1 MGLWDWVMDK
11 LTSVGGGNAPASAE
25 LATTGVET
33 AVAEC
38 APEDTSTQPR
48 WWEADHLVL
57 TELQPIVRP
66 NLSAEMLAL
75 ENLIVSYFDGHDLNL
90 PTMPR
95 VPEQVLRELSS
106 PNYSIRKVGAEISG
120 DPVTSAAVLR
130 LANSPLYRGMNK
142 IAAVEPA
149 IVRVGTGAIRALMLH
164 QTLAV
169 LTRAERKASQRL
181 ADILSLRAVASGATM
196 RELAVLMRMDVDE
209 AFMIGLLHDIGAV
222 MVLRIINRQRPYV
235 GRVDLDAFE
244 YLAHMA
250 HQEFGELLGSAW
262 NLPDKFTHLLAD
274 HHRYPEPGD
283 PLRHERLMLQLS
295 DMIGGV
301 LGFAPEAP
309 YDVRNAQPALDLGL
323 TDRGEYV
330 DMLAA
335 LPDRVEDALQAFG

>member
-1 MGLWDWVMDK
+1 MDK
-11 LTSVGGGNAPASAE
+11 LTSVGGGNTPASAE
-25 LATTGVET
+25 LATTGVAT
-33 AVAEC
+33 AVAEG
-38 APEDTSTQPR
+38 APEGASAQPR
-48 WWEADHLVL
+48 WWEGDHLVL
-57 TELQPIVRP
+57 TEFQPIVRP

-106 PNYSIRKVGAEISG
+106 PNYSIRKLGAEISG

-164 QTLAV
+164 QTLSV

-196 RELAVLMRMDVDE
+196 RELAILLRMDVDE

-235 GRVDLDAFE
+235 GRVDLEAFE

-250 HQEFGELLGSAW
+250 HQEFGELLGNAW
-262 NLPDKFTHLLAD
+262 NLPEKLTHLLAD
-274 HHRYPEPGD
+274 HHRYPETGD
-283 PLRHERLMLQLS
+283 PFRRERLMLQLS

-323 TDRGEYV
+323 TGRSEYV
-330 DMLAA
+330 EMLAA
-335 LPDRVEDALQAFG
+335 LPDRVEEALQAFG